1 MVVVGDVFYDWPKNI
16 LGRIMDKFSN
26 TDVVY
31 IIYKYPEDAGIAGGN
46 KMSRLQYQCHQQQV
60 QDMNAALDSNTTNNN
75 HVRFVEKKISTYHP
89 YHRENVAIWV
99 LKGYPLSGQPKSDVE
114 RDVASFQ
121 RWVFLHAEAQK
132 DNNDHLPSF
141 LMPVH
146 HHDILFTYYCTNC
159 PTVRKHNT
167 IKRLKTMSF

>member
-1 MVVVGDVFYDWPKNI
+1 
-16 LGRIMDKFSN
+16 MDKFSN

-121 RWVFLHAEAQK
+121 R
-132 DNNDHLPSF
+132 
-141 LMPVH
+141 
-146 HHDILFTYYCTNC
+146 
-159 PTVRKHNT
+159 
-167 IKRLKTMSF
+167 